1 VEHGI
6 APSRSEGCWCA
17 SYCTVPSSGFAVSA
31 GQRDLLTVLGV
42 KGSQVQIL
50 SSRRRDGEFPQV
62 RALIH
67 ASESGPWFVF
77 GMRRLT

>member
-1 VEHGI
+1 MVFELL
-6 APSRSEGCWCA
+6 
-17 SYCTVPSSGFAVSA
+17 SA
-31 GQRDLLTVLGV
+31 LCRATLGV

-67 ASESGPWFVF
+67 VSESGP
-77 GMRRLT
+77 